1 MEKFLQELKRRK
13 VYNVGTFYVLASWL
27 ILQVADTLFPAFEI
41 SDAVLRVLV
50 ISLAAGFPVCLVIA
64 WAFDWTPQGLQVT
77 PEANPE
83 EKITLRT
90 KDYLTIS
97 LLVLLFVIVAV
108 QQYVIFTGSLLDEV
122 GQQETFIAQ
131 EAPTNGLTNGLVA
144 PQLESVLSD
153 VDLSLAVLPLE
164 NLSPDPDNAYFA
176 AGIHEEI
183 LNEITKIG
191 DIRVI
196 SRTTAMRYMNSD
208 LSLQDIARELNVA
221 AIMEGSVRF
230 ANNRVRITTQLIRAR
245 DDANLWSESYDFE
258 LDDIF
263 RIESDV
269 ALNVADALQATLEP
283 AEIASIERQPTNS
296 TLAYTLLLQYR
307 YQQERE
313 NGRST
318 LEEDGWIEAGI
329 RKLEQAVELD
339 PMFADGYAELGF
351 VSWVKAQISPL
362 DELLR
367 LYDVAVAH
375 AERAIELDPSLSTA
389 YEVLGRVAFDRF
401 QWPEW
406 ELNAR
411 QATLLN
417 DLSGRA
423 SVSFAMTLTNIGRYD
438 EAWREYDIAIAK
450 NPYLAYYR
458 EVAIASR
465 IWGGDYETALA
476 MTDQY
481 LAVGGDRNAFHAFR
495 AYTLNRLGRE
505 SESQRELDQIT
516 PEPMAVAMW
525 AIPGYYDYLRC
536 QQGAADSVM
545 QELEMLP
552 EAAKELRL
560 QHCAAGMGDN
570 ELIYESFI
578 RSIDAGFPIYM
589 TDVVSPSIREDSR
602 WSQVQ
607 EHMGLSSL

>member
-389 YEVLGRVAFDRF
+389 YEVLGGVAFDRF

>member
-108 QQYVIFTGSLLDEV
+108 QQYVIFTGSLLDDV

-131 EAPTNGLTNGLVA
+131 EAPANGLTNGLVV

-208 LSLQDIARELNVA
+208 LSLQEIARELNVA

-367 LYDVAVAH
+367 LYEVAVAH

>member
-1 MEKFLQELKRRK
+1 MEKFLLELKRRK

-41 SDAVLRVLV
+41 SDAVLRILV
-50 ISLAAGFPVCLVIA
+50 ITLAAGFPVCLIVA
-64 WAFDWTPQGLQVT
+64 WAFDWTPQGIQVT
-77 PEANPE
+77 ADASPE

-97 LLVLLFVIVAV
+97 LLILLFVIVAV
-108 QQYVIFTGSLLDEV
+108 QQYVIFTGSLNEE
-122 GQQETFIAQ
+122 GMQQET
-131 EAPTNGLTNGLVA
+131 GLVSDTSVNNLVV
-144 PQLESVLSD
+144 PQLESVLPD

-183 LNEITKIG
+183 LNQITKI
-191 DIRVI
+191 DAIRVI
-196 SRTTAMRYMNSD
+196 SRTTAMRYMDSD
-208 LSLQDIARELNVA
+208 LDLREIAEELNVG

-230 ANNRVRITTQLIRAR
+230 ANNRVRITTQLVRAR

-263 RIESDV
+263 EIESDV
-269 ALNVADALQATLEP
+269 ALNVASALQATLAP
-283 AEIASIERQPTNS
+283 SEIANIERQPTDS
-296 TLAYTLLLQYR
+296 TLAYTLFLQYR

-318 LEEDGWIEAGI
+318 LEDDGWIEAGI
-329 RKLEQAVELD
+329 RKLEQAIELD
-339 PMFADGYAELGF
+339 PQFARGYAELGF
-351 VSWVKAQISPL
+351 VSWVKAQISPI
-362 DELLR
+362 DELNR
-367 LYDVAVAH
+367 LYDVAVDN
-375 AERAIELDPSLSTA
+375 AERAIQLDPSLSTA

-417 DLSGRA
+417 DLGGRA

-438 EAWREYDIAIAK
+438 EAWVEYDTAIAK

-465 IWGGDYETALA
+465 IWGGDYETALN

-495 AYTLNRLGRE
+495 AYTLNRLGRAP
-505 SESQRELDQIT
+505 ESQQELDQIT
-516 PEPMAVAMW
+516 SEPMAVAMW
-525 AIPGYYDYLRC
+525 AIPGYYDFLRC
-536 QQGAADSVM
+536 QRGESETVFA
-545 QELEMLP
+545 ELEYLP
-552 EAAKELRL
+552 DAAKELRL
-560 QHCAAGMGDN
+560 QHCAAGMGDR
-570 ELIYESFI
+570 ELIYESFQ
-578 RSIDAGFPIYM
+578 RSIEAGFPIYM
-589 TDVVSPSIREDSR
+589 TDVVSPEIKEDTR
-602 WSQVQ
+602 WSRVQ